1 MVKRYGS
8 LVLLIFA
15 MIIFFT
21 LLPDVLT
28 AVSTSLGWTSGGSTV
43 ADFTGAEITMKI
55 MPLLIIGGF
64 AFICGRSVW
73 TQFGIGRA
81 VRGRKAKG
89 GGAGKGR

>member
-28 AVSTSLGWTSGGSTV
+28 AVSTALGWTGGGSTV

-55 MPLLIIGGF
+55 MPLLIIAGF
-64 AFICGRSVW
+64 AFICGKSVW
-73 TQFGIGRA
+73 SQFGIGGR
-81 VRGRKAKG
+81 VRGRKSKG
-89 GGAGKGR
+89 GKAGKGR